1 MSESRR
7 RLFMT
12 LFGAAGVIA
21 IEPLLS
27 GLQINGTRPPPPP
40 RPSPN
45 APDPNFPPGLD
56 GPKLSPADTKAIKKQ
71 NQIELKSDVEKLS
84 AMVAELKT
92 EVEKID
98 TDSTL
103 SLPIVKKAQQIEKL
117 AKQIKDLAKG

>member
-7 RLFMT
+7 HILLT
-12 LFGAAGVIA
+12 ILGAAGVFA
-21 IEPLLS
+21 AEPLLS
-27 GLQINGTRPPPPP
+27 ALQSNGVRPPPPP

-45 APDPNFPPGLD
+45 APDQNFPPGLD
-56 GPKLSPADTKAIKKQ
+56 GPKLSPTDTKAIKKQ
-71 NQIELKSDVEKLS
+71 NQIEIKSDVAQLS
-84 AMVAELKT
+84 QLVSDLKGQ
-92 EVEKID
+92 VERID